1 MAVLRANIGARA
13 GRMSCMASERG
24 FDRLVNFSDAVVA
37 IAATLLVLPFV
48 DNATETTRGNV
59 DATIAELAPEF
70 LVFVL
75 SFVVV
80 TRFWFSHHSFFERLV
95 GYTPRLV
102 WFNLMWLLGIVI
114 MPFPT
119 QLVAIA
125 TGTDKLAVV
134 VYIGVMLWIS
144 LSQLLMSAEVY
155 RTPRLLAEGVHPL
168 TNLIVSSAV
177 AGCLLVAL
185 GIALFWPNIGL
196 WSLTLLF
203 LVPLITKPILRKKA
217 HAAEHRSHPA
227 A

>member
-1 MAVLRANIGARA
+1 MAT
-13 GRMSCMASERG
+13 ERG

-48 DNATETTRGNV
+48 DNATDAKRGNV
-59 DATIAELAPEF
+59 DATISELAPEF

-75 SFVVV
+75 SFVVI

-95 GYTPRLV
+95 GYSPRLV

-144 LSQLLMSAEVY
+144 FSQFLMSYEVY
-155 RTPRLLAEGVHPL
+155 RTPRLLAEDVHPL
-168 TNLIVSSAV
+168 TSVVISATV
-177 AGCLLVAL
+177 TGCLLAAL
-185 GIALFWPNIGL
+185 IIALFWPNIGL

-203 LVPLITKPILRKKA
+203 FVPLITKPILRKKI
-217 HAAEHRSHPA
+217 HAADLAVE
-227 A
+227 

>member
-1 MAVLRANIGARA
+1 MAT
-13 GRMSCMASERG
+13 ERG

-48 DNATETTRGNV
+48 DNATDAKRGNV
-59 DATIAELAPEF
+59 DATISELAPEF

-75 SFVVV
+75 SFVVI

-95 GYTPRLV
+95 GYSPRLV

-144 LSQLLMSAEVY
+144 FSQFLMSYEVY
-155 RTPRLLAEGVHPL
+155 RTPRLLAEDVHPL
-168 TNLIVSSAV
+168 TSVVISATV
-177 AGCLLVAL
+177 TGCLLAAL
-185 GIALFWPNIGL
+185 IIALFWPNIGL

-203 LVPLITKPILRKKA
+203 FVPLITKPILRKKV
-217 HAAEHRSHPA
+217 HAADLAVE
-227 A
+227 